1 MLRYTTNLES
11 LIDQLTE
18 EELIKQPTAAEL
30 IDELTNEKNK
40 VGTIYSKRGLIN
52 PHYLRIIKAVLACS
66 IDTFQRIFAVRFDLH
81 LPEDFDEK
89 DTAVISRFFASLNAQ
104 LESERSKKTRE
115 GIRVHSHQLH
125 YLWCRE
131 IGEKSKKPHYHVC
144 LFLNGHAFHTLG
156 SFKAREGNLFS
167 RIITAW
173 ASALKLTFE
182 DTLRLV
188 HFPDKPTVKFGP
200 SDDDYLTKLAG
211 LIYRVSYFAKYETK
225 NINKKIRSFGSIR
238 YR

>member
-1 MLRYTTNLES
+1 MLRNTSNLEN
-11 LIDQLTE
+11 LIDQLTKE
-18 EELIKQPTAAEL
+18 QLIKLRTTEELI
-30 IDELTNEKNK
+30 DVLTNEKNK
-40 VGTIYSKRGLIN
+40 ADTIYSKRGPEN
-52 PHYLRIIKAVLACS
+52 PHYLKIIKSVLVCS
-66 IDTFQRIFAVRFDLH
+66 IEAFQRIFAIRFDLH

-104 LESERSKKTRE
+104 LESERSKKTRD
-115 GIRVHSHQLH
+115 GIRAHSHQMN

-131 IGEKSKKPHYHVC
+131 IGEESKKPHYHVC
-144 LFLNGHAFHTLG
+144 LLLNGHAFHTLG

-188 HFPDKPTVKFGP
+188 HFPDRPTVMFGS
-200 SDDDYLTKLAG
+200 SDNAYITKLAG
-211 LIYRVSYFAKYETK
+211 LIYRVSYFAKFETK
-225 NINKKIRSFGSIR
+225 NINKKIRSFGSSR